1 MIVIEAA
8 IAEKFGRAA
17 LPKGRLTRFLASAKT
32 AAGLAGTVSVLLT
45 GDEEIRRLNREYRH
59 KDKATDVLSFP
70 AAEMVGRP
78 RLAGDLAISVET
90 AAREASLRDHALAVE
105 LETLLLHGVL
115 HLAGYDHEADSGEMA
130 RTEEGLR
137 RKLGLP
143 QGLIARTAGA
153 KAPPRQRRSSAR
165 LKSCPDTRLGILAA
179 KGTPAEMRVAR
190 KPTRT
195 TAVARKTAAKRVVA
209 KTAVQATVVGKA
221 AVAAK
226 TAVRKRVAAKTAV
239 RAAAVAAKTAV
250 RATAVRKAAVAAK
263 TAARKRVA
271 AKTAA
276 RATAVGKAA
285 VAAKTAARKRVVAKT
300 AARATVVRATVVRAT
315 AIGKAA
321 ATRSGKP

>member
-130 RTEEGLR
+130 RTEESLR

-143 QGLIARTAGA
+143 RGLIARTAGA

-165 LKSCPDTRLGILAA
+165 LKSCPDTRRDVLAA
-179 KGTPAEMRVAR
+179 KGTPAEMRGAR
-190 KPTRT
+190 KP
-195 TAVARKTAAKRVVA
+195 AAKRVTA
-209 KTAVQATVVGKA
+209 KTAARATAVGK
-221 AVAAK
+221 
-226 TAVRKRVAAKTAV
+226 
-239 RAAAVAAKTAV
+239 AAVAAKTAV

-263 TAARKRVA
+263 R
-271 AKTAA
+271 
-276 RATAVGKAA
+276 
-285 VAAKTAARKRVVAKT
+285 
-300 AARATVVRATVVRAT
+300 VVRAT